1 MSLRAGIIGCGGIA
15 NAHADGYKNNNI
27 QVTAVTDI
35 CNEAAARLAEITGAK
50 IFKDAES
57 LIKSGIVDMVSI
69 CTPPVAHEEP
79 AILALQHNVHV
90 LMEKPQAH
98 ILESA
103 QNIAEA
109 AAKSKA
115 LFMIAFRHRFLPAI
129 VRMKEIIKSGDI
141 GNVVFFQN
149 IFCGPAFYMK
159 DKWFSKKA
167 ISGGGCMLDTSSHS
181 VDLFRFLIGEASE
194 QHGLMNKNFAG
205 TDVEDAS
212 IITLKAENG
221 AIGSLIATWVAGV
234 GTAEIIVMGDKG
246 MVKYDYT
253 KPEVINIRKTA
264 DKEFTAEPVKA
275 SNGFAEEIAHFAGAI
290 EGRTPVT
297 CTAHD
302 GVRCIEI
309 INSVYQE
316 NKA

>member
-15 NAHADGYKNNNI
+15 NAHVDGYKSNNI
-27 QVTAVTDI
+27 QVTAVTDVSH
-35 CNEAAARLAEITGAK
+35 EAAVKMAEITGAK
-50 IFKDAES
+50 IFKDADS
-57 LIKSGIVDMVSI
+57 LIKSGMVDMVSI

-79 AILALQHNVHV
+79 ALLALEHGVHV

-98 ILESA
+98 ILEAA
-103 QNIAEA
+103 QNVA

-129 VRMKEIIKSGDI
+129 VKMKEIIQSGEI

-253 KPEVINIRKTA
+253 KPENLSVRKTA
-264 DKEFTAEPVKA
+264 DKEFTLEPVKP
-275 SNGFAEEIAHFAGAI
+275 SNGFAEEIAHFVSAI
-290 EGRTPVT
+290 EGKTPVT

>member
-15 NAHADGYKNNNI
+15 NAHVDGYKSNNI

-35 CNEAAARLAEITGAK
+35 CHEAAVKMAEITGAK
-50 IFKDAES
+50 IFKDADS
-57 LIKSGIVDMVSI
+57 LLKSGLVDMVSI
-69 CTPPVAHEEP
+69 CITPVAHEEP
-79 AILALQHNVHV
+79 AIQALQHGIHV
-90 LMEKPQAH
+90 LMEKPQTH
-98 ILESA
+98 ILEAA
-103 QNIAEA
+103 QNIANA

-129 VRMKEIIKSGDI
+129 VKLKAIIQSGEI

-167 ISGGGCMLDTSSHS
+167 ITGGGCMLDTSSHS

-212 IITLKAENG
+212 IITLKAASG
-221 AIGSLIATWVAGV
+221 AIGSLIATWVAGA
-234 GTAEIIVMGDKG
+234 GTAEITVMGDKG
-246 MVKYDYT
+246 MVRYDYA
-253 KPEVINIRKTA
+253 KPENINTRKAGET
-264 DKEFTAEPVKA
+264 EWTSELVKP
-275 SNGFAEEIAHFAGAI
+275 SNGFAEEIAHFVSAI
-290 EGRTPVT
+290 EGKAKIT
-297 CTAHD
+297 CTAD
-302 GVRCIEI
+302 DSVRCIEI

>member
-15 NAHADGYKNNNI
+15 NAHVDGYKSNNI

-35 CNEAAARLAEITGAK
+35 CHEAAVKMAEITGAK
-50 IFKDAES
+50 IFKDADS
-57 LIKSGIVDMVSI
+57 LIKSGMVDMVSI

-79 AILALQHNVHV
+79 ALLALEHGVHV

-98 ILESA
+98 ILEAA
-103 QNIAEA
+103 QNVAAA

-129 VRMKEIIKSGDI
+129 VKMKEIIQSGEI

-253 KPEVINIRKTA
+253 KPENLSVRKTA
-264 DKEFTAEPVKA
+264 DKEFTLEPVKP
-275 SNGFAEEIAHFAGAI
+275 SNGFAEEIAHFVSAI
-290 EGRTPVT
+290 EGKTPVA

>member
-15 NAHADGYKNNNI
+15 NAHVDGYKSNNI

-35 CNEAAARLAEITGAK
+35 CHEAAVKIAEITGAK
-50 IFKDAES
+50 IFKDADS
-57 LIKSGIVDMVSI
+57 LIMSGIVDMVSI
-69 CTPPVAHEEP
+69 CTPPVAHEES
-79 AILALQHNVHV
+79 AVLALQRGIHV

-98 ILESA
+98 TLESA
-103 QNIAEA
+103 RNIAAA

-129 VRMKEIIKSGDI
+129 IKLKAIIQSGEI

-167 ISGGGCMLDTSSHS
+167 IAGGGCMLDTSSHS
-181 VDLFRFLIGEASE
+181 VDLFRFLIGEASA

-246 MVKYDYT
+246 AVKYDYA
-253 KPEVINIRKTA
+253 KPENINIKKTA
-264 DKEFTAEPVKA
+264 DKEYASEPVTP
-275 SNGFAEEIAHFAGAI
+275 SNGFTEEIAHFISAI
-290 EGRTPVT
+290 EGKTTIT

-316 NKA
+316 NKV